1 MKNTKKKD
9 RFFYFCALI
18 IIKTP
23 MKKTVLLLSLCLCF
37 VNVVCKAQYGKQF
50 ENRGFETWA
59 NFGSGND
66 TNEPVHWHSGMSA
79 SGTFSGFLS
88 KQIEPST
95 QVRPGST
102 GSKSVKMW
110 PKSVMGVTANG
121 NLTCGRMNAGSM
133 SASGSSNYNYTQRS
147 DERFNTPINTI
158 PDSLT
163 VWVCFRSESADQNAR
178 ARAMIHGDADFR
190 EVANG
195 TFDPSDKLVA
205 IASRSF
211 KRTSVS
217 GGSYTWRRLTMP
229 FVEQGPCHDPR
240 YILFT
245 ITTNV
250 TPGEGGTSDDMY
262 VDDILL
268 IYNPSIRMGAIEK
281 DHFMMGESLTIPF
294 TLEGTMS
301 AENLNKEANQVIAQL
316 SNANGSFSTP
326 IELGRMTTDES
337 GSISVSIPSGI
348 YQGEHYRI
356 RLVTTNY
363 PMVSED
369 NGFDISI
376 QSSTEVAESHED
388 LRIYPVPATQSVHF
402 LSERIIKSVEVF
414 SMSGGLVLT
423 HHEAGH
429 DVELPVDTMAPG
441 IYFARCRFDQDE
453 LIRKILID

>member
-1 MKNTKKKD
+1 MK
-9 RFFYFCALI
+9 R
-18 IIKTP
+18 P
-23 MKKTVLLLSLCLCF
+23 VLLLSLGLCF
-37 VNVVCKAQYGKQF
+37 VSIVCNAQSGKQF
-50 ENRGFETWA
+50 ENRGFESWA

-95 QVRPGST
+95 HVRPGSS
-102 GSKSVKMW
+102 GSKSVRMW

-147 DERFNTPINTI
+147 DSRFNTPINTI
-158 PDSLT
+158 PDSLA
-163 VWVCFRSESADQNAR
+163 VWVCFRSASADQNAR
-178 ARAMIHGDADFR
+178 ARAIIHGDADFR

-205 IASRSF
+205 MASRSF
-211 KRTSVS
+211 KRTSTS
-217 GGSYTWRRLTMP
+217 EGSYTWRRLSIP

-245 ITTNV
+245 ITTNEI
-250 TPGEGGTSDDMY
+250 PGQGGTSDDMY

-268 IYNPSIRMGAIEK
+268 IYNPSVRMGAIEK

-316 SNANGSFSTP
+316 SSANGSFSTP
-326 IELGRMTTDES
+326 IELGRVTTNVS
-337 GSISVSIPSGI
+337 GSFNVTIPSGI
-348 YQGEHYRI
+348 FAGEHYRI

-363 PMVSED
+363 PMISED

-376 QSSTEVAESHED
+376 QSVTELAESED
-388 LRIYPVPATQSVHF
+388 GFKVYPVPAKQTVHF
-402 LSERIIKSVEVF
+402 LSERIIKSIEIY
-414 SMSGGLVLT
+414 SMSGSLVLS
-423 HHEAGH
+423 HEEDGH
-429 DVELPVDTMAPG
+429 DVALPVDSMAPG
-441 IYFARCRFDQDE
+441 FYFVRCRFDQDE
-453 LIRKILID
+453 LVRKFLVN

>member
-1 MKNTKKKD
+1 MK
-9 RFFYFCALI
+9 R
-18 IIKTP
+18 P
-23 MKKTVLLLSLCLCF
+23 VLLLSLGLCF
-37 VNVVCKAQYGKQF
+37 VSIVCKAQYGKQF
-50 ENRGFETWA
+50 ENRGFESWA

-95 QVRPGST
+95 HVRPGSS
-102 GSKSVKMW
+102 GSKSVRMW

-147 DERFNTPINTI
+147 DSRFNTPINTI
-158 PDSLT
+158 PDSLA
-163 VWVCFRSESADQNAR
+163 VWVCFRSASADQNAR
-178 ARAMIHGDADFR
+178 ARAVIHGDADFR

-205 IASRSF
+205 MASRSF
-211 KRTSVS
+211 KRTSTS
-217 GGSYTWRRLTMP
+217 EGSYTWRRLSIP

-245 ITTNV
+245 ITTNEI
-250 TPGEGGTSDDMY
+250 PGQGGTSDDMY

-268 IYNPSIRMGAIEK
+268 IYNPSVRMGAIEK

-316 SNANGSFSTP
+316 SSANGSFSTP
-326 IELGRMTTDES
+326 IELGRVTTNVS
-337 GSISVSIPSGI
+337 GSFNVAIPSGI
-348 YQGEHYRI
+348 FAGEHYRI

-363 PMVSED
+363 PMISED

-376 QSSTEVAESHED
+376 QPVTELAESED
-388 LRIYPVPATQSVHF
+388 GFKIYPVPAKQTVHF
-402 LSERIIKSVEVF
+402 LSERIIKSIEIY
-414 SMSGGLVLT
+414 SMSGSLVLS
-423 HHEAGH
+423 HQEDGN
-429 DVELPVDTMAPG
+429 DVALPVDSMAPG
-441 IYFARCRFDQDE
+441 FYFVRCRFDQDE
-453 LIRKILID
+453 LVRKFLVN

>member
-1 MKNTKKKD
+1 MK
-9 RFFYFCALI
+9 R
-18 IIKTP
+18 P
-23 MKKTVLLLSLCLCF
+23 VLLLSLGLCF
-37 VNVVCKAQYGKQF
+37 VSIVCNAQYGKQF
-50 ENRGFETWA
+50 ENRGFESWA

-95 QVRPGST
+95 HVRPGSS
-102 GSKSVKMW
+102 GSKSVRMW

-147 DERFNTPINTI
+147 DSRFNTPINTI
-158 PDSLT
+158 PDSLA
-163 VWVCFRSESADQNAR
+163 VWVCFRSASADQNAR
-178 ARAMIHGDADFR
+178 ARAIIHGDADFR

-205 IASRSF
+205 MASRSF
-211 KRTSVS
+211 KRTSTS
-217 GGSYTWRRLTMP
+217 EGSYTWRRLSIP

-245 ITTNV
+245 ITTNEI
-250 TPGEGGTSDDMY
+250 PGQGGTSDDMY

-268 IYNPSIRMGAIEK
+268 IYNPSVRMGAIEK
-281 DHFMMGESLTIPF
+281 DHFMIGESLTIPF

-316 SNANGSFSTP
+316 SSANGSFSTP
-326 IELGRMTTDES
+326 IELGRVTTNVS
-337 GSISVSIPSGI
+337 GSFNVTIPSGI
-348 YQGEHYRI
+348 FAGEHYRI

-363 PMVSED
+363 PMISED

-376 QSSTEVAESHED
+376 QSVTELAESED
-388 LRIYPVPATQSVHF
+388 GFKVYPVPAKQTVHF
-402 LSERIIKSVEVF
+402 LSERIIKSIEIY
-414 SMSGGLVLT
+414 SMSGSLVLS
-423 HHEAGH
+423 HQEDGN
-429 DVELPVDTMAPG
+429 DVALPVDSMAPG
-441 IYFARCRFDQDE
+441 FYFVRCRFDQDE
-453 LIRKILID
+453 LVRKFLVN

>member
-1 MKNTKKKD
+1 MK
-9 RFFYFCALI
+9 R
-18 IIKTP
+18 P
-23 MKKTVLLLSLCLCF
+23 VLLLSLGLCF
-37 VNVVCKAQYGKQF
+37 VSIVCNAQYGKQF
-50 ENRGFETWA
+50 ENRGFESWA

-95 QVRPGST
+95 HVRPGSS
-102 GSKSVKMW
+102 GSKSVRMW

-147 DERFNTPINTI
+147 DNRFNTPINTI
-158 PDSLT
+158 PDSLA
-163 VWVCFRSESADQNAR
+163 VWVCFRSASADQNAR
-178 ARAMIHGDADFR
+178 ARAIIHGDADFR

-205 IASRSF
+205 MASRSF
-211 KRTSVS
+211 KRTSTS
-217 GGSYTWRRLTMP
+217 EGSYTWRRLSIP

-245 ITTNV
+245 ITTNEI
-250 TPGEGGTSDDMY
+250 PGQGGTSDDMY

-268 IYNPSIRMGAIEK
+268 IYNPSVRMGAIEK
-281 DHFMMGESLTIPF
+281 DHFMMGESLTISF

-316 SNANGSFSTP
+316 SSANGSFSTP
-326 IELGRMTTDES
+326 IELGRVTTNVS
-337 GSISVSIPSGI
+337 GSFNVTIPSGI
-348 YQGEHYRI
+348 FAGEHYRV

-363 PMVSED
+363 PMISED

-376 QSSTEVAESHED
+376 QPVTELAESED
-388 LRIYPVPATQSVHF
+388 GFKVYPVPAKQTVHF
-402 LSERIIKSVEVF
+402 LSERIIKSIEIY
-414 SMSGGLVLT
+414 SMSGSLVLS
-423 HHEAGH
+423 HQEDGN
-429 DVELPVDTMAPG
+429 DVALPVDSMAPG
-441 IYFARCRFDQDE
+441 FYFVRCRFDQDE
-453 LIRKILID
+453 LVRKFLVN

>member
-1 MKNTKKKD
+1 MK
-9 RFFYFCALI
+9 R
-18 IIKTP
+18 P
-23 MKKTVLLLSLCLCF
+23 VLLLSLGLCF
-37 VNVVCKAQYGKQF
+37 VSIVCNAQYGKQF
-50 ENRGFETWA
+50 ENRGFESWA

-95 QVRPGST
+95 HVRPGSS
-102 GSKSVKMW
+102 GSKSVRMW

-133 SASGSSNYNYTQRS
+133 SASGSSNYNYTLRS
-147 DERFNTPINTI
+147 DSRFNTPINTI
-158 PDSLT
+158 PDSLA
-163 VWVCFRSESADQNAR
+163 VWVCFRSASADQNAK
-178 ARAMIHGDADFR
+178 ARAIIHGDADFR

-205 IASRSF
+205 MASRSF
-211 KRTSVS
+211 KRTSTS
-217 GGSYTWRRLTMP
+217 EGSYTWRRLSIP

-245 ITTNV
+245 ITTNEI
-250 TPGEGGTSDDMY
+250 PGQGGTSDDMY

-268 IYNPSIRMGAIEK
+268 IYNPSVRMGAIEK

-316 SNANGSFSTP
+316 SSANGSFSTP
-326 IELGRMTTDES
+326 IELGRVTTNVS
-337 GSISVSIPSGI
+337 GSFNVTIPSGI
-348 YQGEHYRI
+348 FAGEHYRI

-363 PMVSED
+363 PMISED

-376 QSSTEVAESHED
+376 QSVTELAESED
-388 LRIYPVPATQSVHF
+388 GFKVYPVPAKQTVHF
-402 LSERIIKSVEVF
+402 LSERIIKSIEIY
-414 SMSGGLVLT
+414 SMSGSLVLS
-423 HHEAGH
+423 HEEDGH
-429 DVELPVDTMAPG
+429 DVALPVDSMAPG
-441 IYFARCRFDQDE
+441 FYFVRCRFDQDE
-453 LIRKILID
+453 LVRKFLVN

>member
-1 MKNTKKKD
+1 MK
-9 RFFYFCALI
+9 R
-18 IIKTP
+18 P
-23 MKKTVLLLSLCLCF
+23 VLLLSLGLCF
-37 VNVVCKAQYGKQF
+37 VSIVCNAQYGKQF
-50 ENRGFETWA
+50 ENRGFESWA

-95 QVRPGST
+95 HVRPGSS
-102 GSKSVKMW
+102 GSKSVRMW

-133 SASGSSNYNYTQRS
+133 SASGSSNYNYTLRS
-147 DERFNTPINTI
+147 DSRFNTPINTI
-158 PDSLT
+158 PDSLA
-163 VWVCFRSESADQNAR
+163 VWVCFRSASADQNAR
-178 ARAMIHGDADFR
+178 ARAIIHGDADFR

-205 IASRSF
+205 MASRSF
-211 KRTSVS
+211 KRTSTS
-217 GGSYTWRRLTMP
+217 EGSYTWRRLSIP

-245 ITTNV
+245 ITTNEI
-250 TPGEGGTSDDMY
+250 PGQGGTSDDMY

-268 IYNPSIRMGAIEK
+268 IYNPSVRMGAIEK

-316 SNANGSFSTP
+316 SSANGSFSTP
-326 IELGRMTTDES
+326 IELGRVTTNVS
-337 GSISVSIPSGI
+337 GSFNVTIPSGI
-348 YQGEHYRI
+348 FAGEHYRI

-363 PMVSED
+363 PMISED

-376 QSSTEVAESHED
+376 QSVTELAESED
-388 LRIYPVPATQSVHF
+388 GFKVYPVPAKQTVHF
-402 LSERIIKSVEVF
+402 LSERIIKSIEIY
-414 SMSGGLVLT
+414 SMSGSLVLS
-423 HHEAGH
+423 HEEDGH
-429 DVELPVDTMAPG
+429 DVALPVDSMAPG
-441 IYFARCRFDQDE
+441 FYFVRCRFDQDE
-453 LIRKILID
+453 LVRKFLVN

>member
-1 MKNTKKKD
+1 MKKVKKNEG
-9 RFFYFCALI
+9 FFYICASNINETLMRI
-18 IIKTP
+18 PILPFT
-23 MKKTVLLLSLCLCF
+23 LCLCL
-37 VNVVCKAQYGKQF
+37 VSLIGKAQYGTQF
-50 ENRGFETWA
+50 ENRGFENWA
-59 NFGSGND
+59 NFGTGND
-66 TNEPVHWHSGMSA
+66 TNEPVRWHSGMSA

-88 KQIEPST
+88 KQIEPSIH
-95 QVRPGST
+95 VRPGST
-102 GSKSVKMW
+102 GSTSVRMW

-133 SASGSSNYNYTQRS
+133 SASGSGNYNYTQRS
-147 DERFNTPINTI
+147 DERFNTPITRI
-158 PDSLT
+158 PDSLA
-163 VWVCFRSESADQNAR
+163 VWVGFRSASADQDAR
-178 ARAMIHGDADFR
+178 ARAIIHGDADFK

-205 IASRSF
+205 VASQSF

-217 GGSYTWRRLTMP
+217 GGSYTWRRLPIP

-250 TPGEGGTSDDMY
+250 VPGEGGTADDMF

-268 IYNPSIRMGAIEK
+268 IYNPAIQMGAIDK
-281 DHFMMGESLTIPF
+281 DHFLMGESLTIPF

-316 SNANGSFSTP
+316 SDANGSFGTP
-326 IELGRMTTDES
+326 IELGRVTTNAG
-337 GSISVSIPSGI
+337 GSITVNIPSNI
-348 YQGEHYRI
+348 YEGEHYRL

-363 PMVSED
+363 PMVSFD

-376 QSSTEVAESHED
+376 QSPLEVAEFCD
-388 LRIYPVPATQSVHF
+388 GVVIFPVPARQSVHF
-402 LSERIIKSVEVF
+402 TSERMMKGIEIY
-414 SMSGGLVLT
+414 SMSGDLVVSYQQDSK
-423 HHEAGH
+423 E
-429 DVELPVDTMAPG
+429 VELPVASMAPG

-453 LIRKILID
+453 LIRKILVD

>member
-1 MKNTKKKD
+1 MK
-9 RFFYFCALI
+9 R
-18 IIKTP
+18 P
-23 MKKTVLLLSLCLCF
+23 VLLLSLGLCF
-37 VNVVCKAQYGKQF
+37 VSIVCNAQYGKQF
-50 ENRGFETWA
+50 ENRDFESWA

-95 QVRPGST
+95 HVRPGSS
-102 GSKSVKMW
+102 GSKSVRMW

-147 DERFNTPINTI
+147 DSRFNTPINTI
-158 PDSLT
+158 PDSLA
-163 VWVCFRSESADQNAR
+163 VWVCFRSASADQNAR
-178 ARAMIHGDADFR
+178 ARAIIHGDADFR

-195 TFDPSDKLVA
+195 TFDPSDKVVA
-205 IASRSF
+205 LASRSF
-211 KRTSVS
+211 KRTSIS
-217 GGSYTWRRLTMP
+217 EGSYTWRRLSIP
-229 FVEQGPCHDPR
+229 FVEQGTCHDPR

-245 ITTNV
+245 ITTNEI
-250 TPGEGGTSDDMY
+250 PGQGGTSDDMY

-268 IYNPSIRMGAIEK
+268 IYNPSVRMGAIEK

-316 SNANGSFSTP
+316 SSANGSFSTP
-326 IELGRMTTDES
+326 IELGRVTTNVS
-337 GSISVSIPSGI
+337 GSFNVTIPSGI
-348 YQGEHYRI
+348 FAGEHYRI

-363 PMVSED
+363 PMISED

-376 QSSTEVAESHED
+376 QSVTELAESED
-388 LRIYPVPATQSVHF
+388 GFKVYPVPAKQTVHF
-402 LSERIIKSVEVF
+402 LSERIIKSIEIY
-414 SMSGGLVLT
+414 SMSGSLVLS
-423 HHEAGH
+423 HEEDGH
-429 DVELPVDTMAPG
+429 DVALPVDSMAPG
-441 IYFARCRFDQDE
+441 FYFVRCRFDQDE
-453 LIRKILID
+453 LVRKFLVN

>member
-1 MKNTKKKD
+1 MK
-9 RFFYFCALI
+9 R
-18 IIKTP
+18 P
-23 MKKTVLLLSLCLCF
+23 VLLLSLGLCF
-37 VNVVCKAQYGKQF
+37 VSIVCNAQYGKQF
-50 ENRGFETWA
+50 ENRGFESWA

-95 QVRPGST
+95 HVRPGSS
-102 GSKSVKMW
+102 GSKSVRMW
-110 PKSVMGVTANG
+110 PESVMGVTANG

-147 DERFNTPINTI
+147 DNRFNTPINTI
-158 PDSLT
+158 PDSLA
-163 VWVCFRSESADQNAR
+163 VWVCFRSASADQNAR
-178 ARAMIHGDADFR
+178 ARAIIHGDADFR

-205 IASRSF
+205 MASRSF
-211 KRTSVS
+211 KRTSTS
-217 GGSYTWRRLTMP
+217 EGSYTWRRLSIP

-245 ITTNV
+245 ITTNEI
-250 TPGEGGTSDDMY
+250 PGQGGTSDDMY

-268 IYNPSIRMGAIEK
+268 IYNPSVRMGAIEK

-316 SNANGSFSTP
+316 SSANGSFSTP
-326 IELGRMTTDES
+326 IELGRATTNVS
-337 GSISVSIPSGI
+337 GSFNVTIPSGI
-348 YQGEHYRI
+348 FAGEHYRI

-363 PMVSED
+363 PMISED

-376 QSSTEVAESHED
+376 QPVTELAESED
-388 LRIYPVPATQSVHF
+388 GFKIYPVPAKQTVHF
-402 LSERIIKSVEVF
+402 LSERIIKSIEIY
-414 SMSGGLVLT
+414 SMSGSLVLS
-423 HHEAGH
+423 HQEDGN
-429 DVELPVDTMAPG
+429 DVALPVDSMAPG
-441 IYFARCRFDQDE
+441 FYFVRCRFDQDE
-453 LIRKILID
+453 LVRKFLVN

>member
-1 MKNTKKKD
+1 MK
-9 RFFYFCALI
+9 R
-18 IIKTP
+18 P
-23 MKKTVLLLSLCLCF
+23 VLLLSLGLCF
-37 VNVVCKAQYGKQF
+37 VSIVCNAQYGKQF
-50 ENRGFETWA
+50 ENRGFESWA

-95 QVRPGST
+95 HVRPGSS
-102 GSKSVKMW
+102 GSKSVRMW

-147 DERFNTPINTI
+147 DSRFNTPINTI
-158 PDSLT
+158 PDSLA
-163 VWVCFRSESADQNAR
+163 VWVCFRSASADQNAR
-178 ARAMIHGDADFR
+178 ARAIIHGDADFR

-195 TFDPSDKLVA
+195 TFDPSDKVVA
-205 IASRSF
+205 LASRSF
-211 KRTSVS
+211 KRTSTS
-217 GGSYTWRRLTMP
+217 EGSYTWRRLSIP

-245 ITTNV
+245 ITTNEI
-250 TPGEGGTSDDMY
+250 PGQGGTSDDMY

-268 IYNPSIRMGAIEK
+268 IYNPSVRMGAIEK

-316 SNANGSFSTP
+316 SSANGSFSTP
-326 IELGRMTTDES
+326 IELGRVTTNVS
-337 GSISVSIPSGI
+337 GSFNVTIPSGI
-348 YQGEHYRI
+348 FAGEHYRI

-363 PMVSED
+363 PMISED

-376 QSSTEVAESHED
+376 QSVTELAESED
-388 LRIYPVPATQSVHF
+388 GFKVYPVPAKQTVHF
-402 LSERIIKSVEVF
+402 LSERIIKSIEIY
-414 SMSGGLVLT
+414 SMSGSLVLS
-423 HHEAGH
+423 HEEDGH
-429 DVELPVDTMAPG
+429 DVALPVDSMAPG
-441 IYFARCRFDQDE
+441 FYFVRCRFDQDE
-453 LIRKILID
+453 LVRKFLVN

>member
-1 MKNTKKKD
+1 MK
-9 RFFYFCALI
+9 R
-18 IIKTP
+18 P
-23 MKKTVLLLSLCLCF
+23 VLLLSLGLCF
-37 VNVVCKAQYGKQF
+37 VSIVCNAQYGKQF
-50 ENRGFETWA
+50 ENRGFESWA

-95 QVRPGST
+95 HVRPGSS
-102 GSKSVKMW
+102 GSKSVRMW

-147 DERFNTPINTI
+147 DSRFNTPINTI
-158 PDSLT
+158 PDSLA
-163 VWVCFRSESADQNAR
+163 VWVCFRSASADQNAK
-178 ARAMIHGDADFR
+178 ARAIIHGDADFR

-205 IASRSF
+205 MASRSF
-211 KRTSVS
+211 KRTSTS
-217 GGSYTWRRLTMP
+217 EGSYTWRRLSIP

-245 ITTNV
+245 ITTNEI
-250 TPGEGGTSDDMY
+250 PGQGGTSDDMY

-268 IYNPSIRMGAIEK
+268 IYNPSVRMGAIEK

-316 SNANGSFSTP
+316 SSANGSFSTP
-326 IELGRMTTDES
+326 IELGRVTTNVS
-337 GSISVSIPSGI
+337 GSFNVTIPSGI
-348 YQGEHYRI
+348 FAGEHYRI

-363 PMVSED
+363 PMISED

-376 QSSTEVAESHED
+376 QSVTELAESED
-388 LRIYPVPATQSVHF
+388 GFKVYPVPAKQTVHF
-402 LSERIIKSVEVF
+402 LSERIIKSIEIY
-414 SMSGGLVLT
+414 SMSGSLVLS
-423 HHEAGH
+423 HEEDGH
-429 DVELPVDTMAPG
+429 DVALPVDSMAPG
-441 IYFARCRFDQDE
+441 FYFVRCRFDQDE
-453 LIRKILID
+453 LVRKFLVN

>member
-1 MKNTKKKD
+1 MK
-9 RFFYFCALI
+9 R
-18 IIKTP
+18 P
-23 MKKTVLLLSLCLCF
+23 VLLLSLCLCF
-37 VNVVCKAQYGKQF
+37 FSIVCKAQYGKQF
-50 ENRGFETWA
+50 ENRGFESWA

-95 QVRPGST
+95 HVRPGSS
-102 GSKSVKMW
+102 GSKSVRMW

-147 DERFNTPINTI
+147 DSRFNTPINTI
-158 PDSLT
+158 PDSLA
-163 VWVCFRSESADQNAR
+163 VWVCFRSASADQNAR
-178 ARAMIHGDADFR
+178 ARAIIHGDADFR

-205 IASRSF
+205 MASRSF
-211 KRTSVS
+211 KRTSTS
-217 GGSYTWRRLTMP
+217 EGSYTWRRLSIP

-245 ITTNV
+245 ITTNEI
-250 TPGEGGTSDDMY
+250 PGQGGTSDDMY

-268 IYNPSIRMGAIEK
+268 IYNPSVRMGAIEK

-316 SNANGSFSTP
+316 SSANGSFSVPT
-326 IELGRMTTDES
+326 ELGRVTTNAS
-337 GSISVSIPSGI
+337 GSITVTIPSGI
-348 YQGEHYRI
+348 FEGEHYRI

-363 PMVSED
+363 PMISED

-376 QSSTEVAESHED
+376 QSVTELTESED
-388 LRIYPVPATQSVHF
+388 GFKVYPVPAKQTVHF
-402 LSERIIKSVEVF
+402 LSERIIKSIEIY
-414 SMSGGLVLT
+414 SMSGSLVLS
-423 HHEAGH
+423 HEEDGH
-429 DVELPVDTMAPG
+429 DVALPVDSMAPG
-441 IYFARCRFDQDE
+441 FYFVRCRFDQDE
-453 LIRKILID
+453 LVRKFLVN

>member
-1 MKNTKKKD
+1 MK
-9 RFFYFCALI
+9 R
-18 IIKTP
+18 P
-23 MKKTVLLLSLCLCF
+23 VLLLSLCLCF
-37 VNVVCKAQYGKQF
+37 VSIVCNAQYGKQF
-50 ENRGFETWA
+50 ENRGFESWA

-95 QVRPGST
+95 HVRPGSS
-102 GSKSVKMW
+102 GSKSVRMW

-147 DERFNTPINTI
+147 DSRFNTPINTI
-158 PDSLT
+158 PDSLA
-163 VWVCFRSESADQNAR
+163 VWVCFRSASADQNAR
-178 ARAMIHGDADFR
+178 ARAIIHGDADFR

-205 IASRSF
+205 MASRSF
-211 KRTSVS
+211 KRTSTS
-217 GGSYTWRRLTMP
+217 EGSYTWRRLSIP

-245 ITTNV
+245 ITTNEI
-250 TPGEGGTSDDMY
+250 PGQGGTSDDMY

-268 IYNPSIRMGAIEK
+268 IYNPSVRMGAIEK

-316 SNANGSFSTP
+316 SSANGSFSTP
-326 IELGRMTTDES
+326 IELGRVTTNVS
-337 GSISVSIPSGI
+337 GSFNVTIPSGI
-348 YQGEHYRI
+348 FAGEHYRI

-363 PMVSED
+363 PMISED

-376 QSSTEVAESHED
+376 QSVTELAESED
-388 LRIYPVPATQSVHF
+388 GFKVYPVPAKQTVHF
-402 LSERIIKSVEVF
+402 LSERIIKSIEIY
-414 SMSGGLVLT
+414 SMSGSLVLS
-423 HHEAGH
+423 HEEDGH
-429 DVELPVDTMAPG
+429 DVALPVDSMAPG
-441 IYFARCRFDQDE
+441 FYFVRCRFDQDE
-453 LIRKILID
+453 LVRKFLVN

>member
-1 MKNTKKKD
+1 MK
-9 RFFYFCALI
+9 R
-18 IIKTP
+18 P
-23 MKKTVLLLSLCLCF
+23 VLLLSLGLCF
-37 VNVVCKAQYGKQF
+37 VSIVCNAQYGKQF
-50 ENRGFETWA
+50 ENRGFESWA

-95 QVRPGST
+95 HVRPGSS
-102 GSKSVKMW
+102 GSKSVRMW

-147 DERFNTPINTI
+147 DSRFNTPINTI
-158 PDSLT
+158 PDSLA
-163 VWVCFRSESADQNAR
+163 VWVCFRSASADQNAR
-178 ARAMIHGDADFR
+178 ARAIIHGDADFR

-205 IASRSF
+205 MASRSF
-211 KRTSVS
+211 KRTSTS
-217 GGSYTWRRLTMP
+217 EGSYTWRRLSIP

-245 ITTNV
+245 ITTNEI
-250 TPGEGGTSDDMY
+250 PGQGGTSDDMY

-268 IYNPSIRMGAIEK
+268 IYNPSVRMGAIEK

-316 SNANGSFSTP
+316 SSANGSFSTP
-326 IELGRMTTDES
+326 IELGRVTTNVS
-337 GSISVSIPSGI
+337 GSFNVTIPSGI
-348 YQGEHYRI
+348 FAGEHYRI

-363 PMVSED
+363 PMISED

-376 QSSTEVAESHED
+376 QSVTELAESED
-388 LRIYPVPATQSVHF
+388 GFKVYPVPAKQTVHF
-402 LSERIIKSVEVF
+402 LSERIIKSIEIY
-414 SMSGGLVLT
+414 SMSGSLVLS
-423 HHEAGH
+423 HEEDGH
-429 DVELPVDTMAPG
+429 DVALPVDSMAPG
-441 IYFARCRFDQDE
+441 FYFVRCRFDQDE
-453 LIRKILID
+453 LVRKFLVN

>member
-1 MKNTKKKD
+1 MK
-9 RFFYFCALI
+9 R
-18 IIKTP
+18 P
-23 MKKTVLLLSLCLCF
+23 VLLLSLGLCF
-37 VNVVCKAQYGKQF
+37 VSIVCNAQYGKQF
-50 ENRGFETWA
+50 ENRGFESWA

-95 QVRPGST
+95 HVRPGSS
-102 GSKSVKMW
+102 GSKSVRMW

-147 DERFNTPINTI
+147 DSRFNTPINTI
-158 PDSLT
+158 PDSLA
-163 VWVCFRSESADQNAR
+163 VWVCFRSASADQNAR
-178 ARAMIHGDADFR
+178 ARAIIHGDADFR

-195 TFDPSDKLVA
+195 TFDPSDKVVA
-205 IASRSF
+205 LASRSF
-211 KRTSVS
+211 KRTSTS
-217 GGSYTWRRLTMP
+217 EGSYTWRRLSIP

-245 ITTNV
+245 ITTNEI
-250 TPGEGGTSDDMY
+250 PGQGGTSDDMY

-268 IYNPSIRMGAIEK
+268 IYNPSVRMGAIEK

-316 SNANGSFSTP
+316 SSANGSFSTP
-326 IELGRMTTDES
+326 IELGRVTTNVS
-337 GSISVSIPSGI
+337 GSFNVTIPSGI
-348 YQGEHYRI
+348 FAGEHYRI

-363 PMVSED
+363 PMISED

-376 QSSTEVAESHED
+376 QSVTELAESED
-388 LRIYPVPATQSVHF
+388 GFKVYPVPAKQTVHF
-402 LSERIIKSVEVF
+402 LSERIIKSIEIY
-414 SMSGGLVLT
+414 SMSGSLVLS
-423 HHEAGH
+423 HQEDGN
-429 DVELPVDTMAPG
+429 DVALPVDSMAPG
-441 IYFARCRFDQDE
+441 FYFVRCRFDQDE
-453 LIRKILID
+453 LVRKFLVN

>member
-1 MKNTKKKD
+1 MK
-9 RFFYFCALI
+9 R
-18 IIKTP
+18 P
-23 MKKTVLLLSLCLCF
+23 VLLLSLGLCF
-37 VNVVCKAQYGKQF
+37 VSIVCNAQYGKQF
-50 ENRGFETWA
+50 ENRGFESWA
-59 NFGSGND
+59 NFSSGND

-95 QVRPGST
+95 HVRPGSS
-102 GSKSVKMW
+102 GSKSVRMW

-147 DERFNTPINTI
+147 DSRFNTPINTI
-158 PDSLT
+158 PDSLA
-163 VWVCFRSESADQNAR
+163 VWVCFRSASADQNAR
-178 ARAMIHGDADFR
+178 ARAIIHGDADFR

-205 IASRSF
+205 MASRSF
-211 KRTSVS
+211 KRTSTS
-217 GGSYTWRRLTMP
+217 EGSYTWRRLSIP

-245 ITTNV
+245 ITTNEI
-250 TPGEGGTSDDMY
+250 PGQGGTSDDMY

-268 IYNPSIRMGAIEK
+268 IYNPSVRMGTIEK
-281 DHFMMGESLTIPF
+281 DHFMMGESLAIPF

-316 SNANGSFSTP
+316 SSANGSFSTP
-326 IELGRMTTDES
+326 TELGRITTNAS
-337 GSISVSIPSGI
+337 GSITVTIPSGI
-348 YQGEHYRI
+348 FAGEHYRV

-363 PMVSED
+363 PMISED

-376 QSSTEVAESHED
+376 QPVTELAESED
-388 LRIYPVPATQSVHF
+388 GFKVYPVPAKQTVHF
-402 LSERIIKSVEVF
+402 LSERIIKSIEIY
-414 SMSGGLVLT
+414 SMSGSLVLS
-423 HHEAGH
+423 HQEDGN
-429 DVELPVDTMAPG
+429 DVALPVDSMAPG
-441 IYFARCRFDQDE
+441 FYFVRCRFDQDE
-453 LIRKILID
+453 LVRKFLVN

>member
-1 MKNTKKKD
+1 MK
-9 RFFYFCALI
+9 R
-18 IIKTP
+18 P
-23 MKKTVLLLSLCLCF
+23 VLLLSLGLCF
-37 VNVVCKAQYGKQF
+37 VSIVCNAQYGKQF
-50 ENRGFETWA
+50 ENRGFESWA

-95 QVRPGST
+95 HVRPGSS
-102 GSKSVKMW
+102 GSKSVRMW
-110 PKSVMGVTANG
+110 PESVMGVTANG

-147 DERFNTPINTI
+147 DNRFNTPINTI
-158 PDSLT
+158 PDSLA
-163 VWVCFRSESADQNAR
+163 VWVCFRSASADQNAR
-178 ARAMIHGDADFR
+178 ARAIIHGDADFR

-205 IASRSF
+205 MASRSF
-211 KRTSVS
+211 KRTSTS
-217 GGSYTWRRLTMP
+217 EGSYTWRRLSIP

-245 ITTNV
+245 ITTNEI
-250 TPGEGGTSDDMY
+250 PGQGGTSDDMY

-268 IYNPSIRMGAIEK
+268 IYNPSVRMGAIEK

-316 SNANGSFSTP
+316 SSANGSFSTP
-326 IELGRMTTDES
+326 IELGRVTTNVS
-337 GSISVSIPSGI
+337 GSFNVTIPSGI
-348 YQGEHYRI
+348 FAGEHYRI

-363 PMVSED
+363 PMISED

-376 QSSTEVAESHED
+376 QPVTELAESED
-388 LRIYPVPATQSVHF
+388 GFKIYPVPAKQTVHF
-402 LSERIIKSVEVF
+402 LSERIIKSIEIY
-414 SMSGGLVLT
+414 SMSGSLVLS
-423 HHEAGH
+423 HQEDGN
-429 DVELPVDTMAPG
+429 DVALPVDSMAPG
-441 IYFARCRFDQDE
+441 FYFVRCRFDQDE
-453 LIRKILID
+453 LVRKFLVN

>member
-1 MKNTKKKD
+1 MK
-9 RFFYFCALI
+9 R
-18 IIKTP
+18 P
-23 MKKTVLLLSLCLCF
+23 VLLLSLGLCF
-37 VNVVCKAQYGKQF
+37 VSIVCKAQYGKQF
-50 ENRGFETWA
+50 ENRGFESWA

-66 TNEPVHWHSGMSA
+66 TDEPVHWHSGMSA

-95 QVRPGST
+95 HVRPGSS

-147 DERFNTPINTI
+147 DNRFNTPINTI
-158 PDSLT
+158 PDSLA
-163 VWVCFRSESADQNAR
+163 VWVCFRSASADQNAR
-178 ARAMIHGDADFR
+178 ARAVIHGDADFR

-205 IASRSF
+205 MASRSF
-211 KRTSVS
+211 KRTSTS
-217 GGSYTWRRLTMP
+217 EGSYTWRRLSIP

-245 ITTNV
+245 ITTNEI
-250 TPGEGGTSDDMY
+250 PGQGGTSDDMY

-268 IYNPSIRMGAIEK
+268 IYNPSVRMGAIEK

-316 SNANGSFSTP
+316 SSANGSFSTP
-326 IELGRMTTDES
+326 IELGRVTTNVS
-337 GSISVSIPSGI
+337 GSFNVTIPSGI
-348 YQGEHYRI
+348 FAGEHYRI

-363 PMVSED
+363 PMISED

-376 QSSTEVAESHED
+376 QPVTELAESED
-388 LRIYPVPATQSVHF
+388 GFKIYPVPAKQTVHF
-402 LSERIIKSVEVF
+402 LSERIIKSIEIY
-414 SMSGGLVLT
+414 SMSGSLVLS
-423 HHEAGH
+423 HQEDGN
-429 DVELPVDTMAPG
+429 DVALPVDSMAPG
-441 IYFARCRFDQDE
+441 FYFVRCRFDQDE
-453 LIRKILID
+453 LVRKFLVN

>member
-1 MKNTKKKD
+1 MK
-9 RFFYFCALI
+9 R
-18 IIKTP
+18 P
-23 MKKTVLLLSLCLCF
+23 VLLLSLGLCF
-37 VNVVCKAQYGKQF
+37 VSIVCNAQYGKQF
-50 ENRGFETWA
+50 ENRGFESWA

-95 QVRPGST
+95 HVRPGSS
-102 GSKSVKMW
+102 GSKSVRMW

-147 DERFNTPINTI
+147 DSRFNTPINTI
-158 PDSLT
+158 PDSLA
-163 VWVCFRSESADQNAR
+163 VWVCFRSASADQNAR
-178 ARAMIHGDADFR
+178 ARAIIHGDADFR

-205 IASRSF
+205 MASRSF
-211 KRTSVS
+211 KRTSTS
-217 GGSYTWRRLTMP
+217 EGSYTWRRLSIP

-245 ITTNV
+245 ITTNEI
-250 TPGEGGTSDDMY
+250 PGQGGTSDDMY

-268 IYNPSIRMGAIEK
+268 IYNPSVRMGAIEK
-281 DHFMMGESLTIPF
+281 DHFMMGESLAIPF

-316 SNANGSFSTP
+316 SSANGSFSTP
-326 IELGRMTTDES
+326 IELGRVTTNVS
-337 GSISVSIPSGI
+337 GSFNVTIPSGI
-348 YQGEHYRI
+348 FAGEHYRI

-363 PMVSED
+363 PMISED

-376 QSSTEVAESHED
+376 QPVTELAESED
-388 LRIYPVPATQSVHF
+388 GFKVYPVPAKQTVHF
-402 LSERIIKSVEVF
+402 LSERIIKSIEIY
-414 SMSGGLVLT
+414 SMSGSLVLS
-423 HHEAGH
+423 HQEDGN
-429 DVELPVDTMAPG
+429 DVALPVDSMAPG
-441 IYFARCRFDQDE
+441 FYFVRCRFDQDE
-453 LIRKILID
+453 LVRKFLVN

>member
-1 MKNTKKKD
+1 MK
-9 RFFYFCALI
+9 R
-18 IIKTP
+18 P
-23 MKKTVLLLSLCLCF
+23 VLLLSLGLCF
-37 VNVVCKAQYGKQF
+37 VSIVCNAQYGKQF
-50 ENRGFETWA
+50 ENRGFESWA

-95 QVRPGST
+95 HVRPGSS
-102 GSKSVKMW
+102 GSKSVRMW

-147 DERFNTPINTI
+147 DSRFNTPINTI
-158 PDSLT
+158 PDSLA
-163 VWVCFRSESADQNAR
+163 VWVCFRSASADPNAR
-178 ARAMIHGDADFR
+178 ARAIIHGDADFR

-205 IASRSF
+205 MASRSF
-211 KRTSVS
+211 KRTSTS
-217 GGSYTWRRLTMP
+217 EGSYTWRRLSIP

-245 ITTNV
+245 ITTNEI
-250 TPGEGGTSDDMY
+250 PGQGGTSDDMY

-268 IYNPSIRMGAIEK
+268 IYNPSVRMGAIEK

-301 AENLNKEANQVIAQL
+301 AENINKEANQVIAQL

-326 IELGRMTTDES
+326 TELGRITTNSS
-337 GSISVSIPSGI
+337 GNITVTIPSGI
-348 YQGEHYRI
+348 YAGEHYRV

-363 PMVSED
+363 PMVSDD
-369 NGFDISI
+369 NGFDINI
-376 QSSTEVAESHED
+376 QSSVEVAES
-388 LRIYPVPATQSVHF
+388 RGGVSIFPVPARQFIHF
-402 LSERIIKSVEVF
+402 TSNRMMKGIEIY
-414 SMSGGLVLT
+414 SMSGDLVLSYQKASK
-423 HHEAGH
+423 E
-429 DVELPVDTMAPG
+429 VELPLGSMAPG

-453 LIRKILID
+453 LIRKILVD

>member
-1 MKNTKKKD
+1 MYK
-9 RFFYFCALI
+9 RI
-18 IIKTP
+18 IFP
-23 MKKTVLLLSLCLCF
+23 LCLCF
-37 VNVVCKAQYGKQF
+37 CSILCNAKYGRQF

-66 TNEPVHWHSGMSA
+66 TYEPVHWHSGMSA
-79 SGTFSGFLS
+79 SGTFSGLLS

-110 PKSVMGVTANG
+110 PKSVVGVTANG

-163 VWVCFRSESADQNAR
+163 VWVCFRSASADQNAR

-195 TFDPSDKLVA
+195 TYNPSDKLVA
-205 IASRSF
+205 TASRSF

-217 GGSYTWRRLTMP
+217 GGSYTWRRLSMP

-245 ITTNV
+245 ITTNEV
-250 TPGEGGTSDDMY
+250 PGEGGTADDMY
-262 VDDILL
+262 IDDILL
-268 IYNPSIRMGAIEK
+268 VYNPSIQMGAIDK
-281 DHFMMGESLTIPF
+281 DHFQMGETLTIPF

-316 SNANGSFSTP
+316 SEANGSFSTP
-326 IELGRMTTDES
+326 IELGRLTTNNS
-337 GSISVSIPSGI
+337 GSITVVIPSGI
-348 YQGEHYRI
+348 YVGNHYRI

-376 QSSTEVAESHED
+376 QSSMEVAESHD
-388 LRIYPVPATQSVHF
+388 GINVFPVPAKQFIHF
-402 LSERIIKSVEVF
+402 SSAKTIHGIEIYNS
-414 SMSGGLVLT
+414 SGGLVLSYQ
-423 HHEAGH
+423 EASQ
-429 DVELPVDTMAPG
+429 DVELPVGFMAPG
-441 IYFARCRFDQDE
+441 VYFARCRFDQDE
-453 LIRKILID
+453 LIRKILVD

>member
-1 MKNTKKKD
+1 MPSQQLKLTIMEK
-9 RFFYFCALI
+9 RSIYLI
-18 IIKTP
+18 
-23 MKKTVLLLSLCLCF
+23 LCLCF
-37 VNVVCKAQYGKQF
+37 CSMLCFAQYGTQF
-50 ENRGFETWA
+50 SNRGFESWA

-79 SGTFSGFLS
+79 SGTFSSFLS

-95 QVRPGST
+95 HVRPGST
-102 GSKSVKMW
+102 GSKSVRMW

-133 SASGSSNYNYTQRS
+133 SASGGSNYNYTQRS
-147 DERFNTPINTI
+147 DERFNTPITRV

-178 ARAMIHGDADFR
+178 ARAMIHGDADFK

-205 IASRSF
+205 IASHSF

-217 GGSYTWRRLTMP
+217 GGSYTWRRLSMP

-245 ITTNV
+245 ITTNEI
-250 TPGEGGTSDDMY
+250 PGEGGTSDDMY

-268 IYNPSIRMGAIEK
+268 IYNPSVQMGAIDK
-281 DHFMMGESLTIPF
+281 DHFQMGESLSIPF

-316 SNANGSFSTP
+316 SQSNGSFSTP
-326 IELGRMTTDES
+326 IELGRVTTDVS
-337 GSISVSIPSGI
+337 GSITVSIPMDI

-376 QSSTEVAESHED
+376 QSVMQVAESGEE
-388 LRIYPVPATQSVHF
+388 LKIYPVPAKQFVHF
-402 LSERIIKSVEVF
+402 SSEKTINGIEIF
-414 SMSGGLVLT
+414 NASGNLVLYY
-423 HHEAGH
+423 HESSS
-429 DVELPVDTMAPG
+429 DVELPVDSMAPG
-441 IYFARCRFDQDE
+441 VYFARCRFDQDE
-453 LIRKILID
+453 LIRKILVD

>member
-1 MKNTKKKD
+1 MK
-9 RFFYFCALI
+9 R
-18 IIKTP
+18 P
-23 MKKTVLLLSLCLCF
+23 VLLLSLGLCF
-37 VNVVCKAQYGKQF
+37 VSIVCNAQYGKQF
-50 ENRGFETWA
+50 ENRGFESWA

-95 QVRPGST
+95 HVRPGSS
-102 GSKSVKMW
+102 GSKSVRMW

-147 DERFNTPINTI
+147 DSRFNTPINTI
-158 PDSLT
+158 PDSLA
-163 VWVCFRSESADQNAR
+163 VWVCFRSASADQNAR
-178 ARAMIHGDADFR
+178 ARAIIHGDADFR

-205 IASRSF
+205 MASRSF
-211 KRTSVS
+211 KRTSTS
-217 GGSYTWRRLTMP
+217 EGSYTWRRLSIP

-245 ITTNV
+245 ITTNEI
-250 TPGEGGTSDDMY
+250 PGQGGTSDDMY

-268 IYNPSIRMGAIEK
+268 IYNPSVRMGTIEK
-281 DHFMMGESLTIPF
+281 DHFMMGESLAIPF

-316 SNANGSFSTP
+316 SSANGSFSTP
-326 IELGRMTTDES
+326 TELGRITTNAS
-337 GSISVSIPSGI
+337 GSITVTIPSGI
-348 YQGEHYRI
+348 FAGEHYRV

-363 PMVSED
+363 PMISED

-376 QSSTEVAESHED
+376 QPVTELAESED
-388 LRIYPVPATQSVHF
+388 GFKVYPVPAKQTVHF
-402 LSERIIKSVEVF
+402 LSERIIKSIEIY
-414 SMSGGLVLT
+414 SMSGSLVLS
-423 HHEAGH
+423 HQEDGN
-429 DVELPVDTMAPG
+429 DVALPVDSMAPG
-441 IYFARCRFDQDE
+441 FYFVRCRFDQDE
-453 LIRKILID
+453 LVRKFLVN

>member
-1 MKNTKKKD
+1 MK
-9 RFFYFCALI
+9 R
-18 IIKTP
+18 P
-23 MKKTVLLLSLCLCF
+23 VLLLSLGLCF
-37 VNVVCKAQYGKQF
+37 VSIVCNAQYGKQF
-50 ENRGFETWA
+50 ENRGFESWA

-95 QVRPGST
+95 HVRPGSS
-102 GSKSVKMW
+102 GSKSVRMW

-147 DERFNTPINTI
+147 DNRFNTPINTI
-158 PDSLT
+158 PDSLA
-163 VWVCFRSESADQNAR
+163 VWVCFRSASADQNAR
-178 ARAMIHGDADFR
+178 ARAVIHGDADFR

-195 TFDPSDKLVA
+195 TFDPSDKVVA
-205 IASRSF
+205 VATRSF
-211 KRTSVS
+211 KRTSTS
-217 GGSYTWRRLTMP
+217 EGSYTWRRLSIP

-245 ITTNV
+245 ITTNE
-250 TPGEGGTSDDMY
+250 TPGQGGTSDDMY

-268 IYNPSIRMGAIEK
+268 IYNPSVRMGAIEK
-281 DHFMMGESLTIPF
+281 DHFMMGESFTIPF

-316 SNANGSFSTP
+316 SSANGSFSTP
-326 IELGRMTTDES
+326 IELGRVTTNVS
-337 GSISVSIPSGI
+337 GSFNVTIPSGI
-348 YQGEHYRI
+348 FAGEHYRI

-363 PMVSED
+363 PMISED

-376 QSSTEVAESHED
+376 QSVTELAESED
-388 LRIYPVPATQSVHF
+388 GFKVYPVPAKQTVHF
-402 LSERIIKSVEVF
+402 LSERIIKSIEIY
-414 SMSGGLVLT
+414 SMSGSLVLS
-423 HHEAGH
+423 HEEDGH
-429 DVELPVDTMAPG
+429 DVALPVDSMAPG
-441 IYFARCRFDQDE
+441 FYFVRCRFDQDE
-453 LIRKILID
+453 LVRKFLVN

>member
-1 MKNTKKKD
+1 MK
-9 RFFYFCALI
+9 R
-18 IIKTP
+18 P
-23 MKKTVLLLSLCLCF
+23 VMLLSLGLCF
-37 VNVVCKAQYGKQF
+37 VSIVCNAQYGKQF
-50 ENRGFETWA
+50 ENRGFESWA

-95 QVRPGST
+95 HVRPGSS
-102 GSKSVKMW
+102 GSKSVRMW

-147 DERFNTPINTI
+147 DSRFNTPINTI
-158 PDSLT
+158 PDSLA
-163 VWVCFRSESADQNAR
+163 VWVCFRSASADQNAR
-178 ARAMIHGDADFR
+178 ARAIIHGDADFR

-205 IASRSF
+205 MASRSF
-211 KRTSVS
+211 KRTSIS
-217 GGSYTWRRLTMP
+217 EGSYTWRRLSIP

-245 ITTNV
+245 ITTNEI
-250 TPGEGGTSDDMY
+250 PGQGGTSDDMY

-268 IYNPSIRMGAIEK
+268 IYNPSVRMGAIEK

-316 SNANGSFSTP
+316 SSANGSFSTP
-326 IELGRMTTDES
+326 IELGRVTTNVS
-337 GSISVSIPSGI
+337 GSFNVTIPSGI
-348 YQGEHYRI
+348 FAGEHYRI

-363 PMVSED
+363 PMISED

-376 QSSTEVAESHED
+376 QSVTELAESED
-388 LRIYPVPATQSVHF
+388 GFKVYPVPAKQTVHF
-402 LSERIIKSVEVF
+402 LSERIIKSIEIY
-414 SMSGGLVLT
+414 SMSGSLVLS
-423 HHEAGH
+423 HEEDGH
-429 DVELPVDTMAPG
+429 DVALPVDSMAPG
-441 IYFARCRFDQDE
+441 FYFVRCRFDQDE
-453 LIRKILID
+453 LVRKFLVN